1 VLLLQPILENAVH
14 YGVEPSSGAA
24 TIFIDIQKGLDKIEI
39 RVRNSVHQDARL
51 SSGNQMALD
60 NIRQR
65 LKLLYDVEAQLSIR
79 KSDDSFE
86 VILHFPAQ
94 R

>member
-1 VLLLQPILENAVH
+1 
-14 YGVEPSSGAA
+14 
-24 TIFIDIQKGLDKIEI
+24 
-39 RVRNSVHQDARL
+39 
-51 SSGNQMALD
+51 MALD